1 MYNNDFI
8 TVVNN
13 ATPCNKRFT
22 RTVSGLDKTPAASI
36 YDASARTVRISD
48 VDAMATL
55 LREVGEDE
63 HATLIL
69 GYIEGT
75 TDGAPYNLVSRSTLD
90 SIDAMGGTFDGTC
103 VTYEGHAYYARLK
116 ATFSPS
122 SWFVFDYDEPPGMP
136 ELLRSPDFQSWL
148 GSLALV
154 VPGLRDVGY
163 VMLPS
168 SSSRIIDNGISQST
182 KNKHMLVQ
190 AQDANDVERFGRML
204 FLHALQM
211 GLGFSSLTKGGAM
224 RRQSIFDPTTFSR
237 ERLLFEGKPVVGGEG
252 LSVGPV
258 RVEVCAG
265 GRLDTT
271 AVSDV
276 IDKVDG
282 LEVTR
287 SSSGNYITLDH
298 DSFTCDV
305 EIDTKDHGTLTHEDY
320 MDGDYGKIR
329 CQSPFR
335 ASESMA
341 AYLNMHETSG
351 AAFLYDVGSQTKYL
365 YAPSVD
371 ELFGAVQKT
380 AVLSPPSPVF
390 MPPPLPPGNVLV
402 KPQVQMPEQTS
413 TPPPPTAAAPALAIV
428 AGTDLARKADAMEE
442 KFEQSIRAMRVV
454 GPGTSEKLE
463 LVESVL
469 MVVESLDAEDGAR
482 RVRWRSEVASAS
494 ELLGSELKEITKAVK
509 SKLKRA
515 GKLSDETPLHRRPLG
530 GWPDMSADDL
540 PIATIENA
548 RHMFRRLGVKLRYNT
563 MSKDLAFDIPWAK
576 LSAHSELN
584 DAFTEIKSIS
594 RHNKLSA
601 DDMIEY
607 ARLIANNEA
616 FNPVEEW
623 IDSKPWDGIPRFGLL
638 LDSMDCADKV
648 LGAQLLRRWLLSAVA
663 AVYGPKGVCAQ
674 GVLVLQGPQNAGKT
688 TWLKMLCGDRDEFF
702 KEGHHLNLRDKD
714 TLILALSNWL
724 VELGEL
730 DSMFKSKRQVEELKA
745 FITNDRDE
753 LRKPYER
760 VPGKWAR
767 RTVFC
772 ATVNPEQFL
781 VDSTGDRRYWTLSV
795 TRPRYMDMPDMQQLW
810 AEAKTWFVAGE
821 QIHLNIEE
829 AKALEASNRVHSESS
844 FLEDKILNHYDFA
857 QECGSSLRNAIQ
869 ILAELGIT
877 NGDKKQ
883 RDEIHVALEKLRGEP
898 DGRVANRKAWRL
910 PPIRIAMF
918 D

>member
-22 RTVSGLDKTPAASI
+22 RTASGLSKTPAATI
-36 YDASARTVRISD
+36 YDASARTVRITD
-48 VDAMATL
+48 ADAMATL

-69 GYIEGT
+69 GYIDGT
-75 TDGAPYNLVSRSTLD
+75 QDGTHYNLVSGSTIANMRGSSD
-90 SIDAMGGTFDGTC
+90 S
-103 VTYEGHAYYARLK
+103 EGRFEHGEHVYYARLK
-116 ATFSPS
+116 ANFSPS

-148 GSLALV
+148 GSLALI

-168 SSSRIIDNGISQST
+168 SSSRIIDNGILQST
-182 KNKHMLVQ
+182 KNKHMLIQ

-237 ERLLFEGKPVVGGEG
+237 ERLLFEGKPIVVGEG

-298 DSFTCDV
+298 DSFTSDV

-371 ELFGAVQKT
+371 ELFGDVLKKT
-380 AVLSPPSPVF
+380 APPPAPVF
-390 MPPPLPPGNVLV
+390 MPPPAPPSNVVV
-402 KPQVQMPEQTS
+402 KPAEVI
-413 TPPPPTAAAPALAIV
+413 TPPPPTAAPALAIV
-428 AGTDLARKADAMEE
+428 AGTDIAKKADAMEE

-548 RHMFRRLGVKLRYNT
+548 RYMFRRLGVKLRYNT
-563 MSKDLAFDIPWAK
+563 MSKDLAFDIPWAR

-623 IDSKPWDGIPRFGLL
+623 IDSKPWDGIPRFDLL

-663 AVYGPKGVCAQ
+663 AVYAPGGVKAQ
-674 GVLVLQGPQNAGKT
+674 GVLVLQGPQGAGKT
-688 TWLKMLCGDRDEFF
+688 SWLAGLCGDRVEFF

-714 TLILALSNWL
+714 TLILALSNWI

-745 FITNDRDE
+745 FITSNMDE

-760 VPGKWAR
+760 APGKWAR
-767 RTVFC
+767 RTVFG
-772 ATVNPEQFL
+772 ASVNPEQFL

-810 AEAKTWFVAGE
+810 AEVKTWFVAGE
-821 QIHLNIEE
+821 QINLNSEE
-829 AKALEASNRVHSESS
+829 AKALEASNAVHSESS

-898 DGRVANRKAWRL
+898 DGRIANRKAWRL
-910 PPIRIAMF
+910 PPKRIAMF